1 MALSSHIVCSDP
13 GLKTALTYALENPG
27 KQLRSRLCKETAAM
41 VESASASGASVVGN
55 SIESAN
61 RVGEAIECLHT
72 YSLIHDDLPA
82 MDNDDLRRGKP
93 TVHKAFD
100 EATAI
105 LVGDGL
111 QAFAFEWVSETDGLS
126 DTQKIQLVKL
136 LSKSVGFDGM
146 VGGQAMDIA
155 AEGKSLDVAALKEV
169 HLRKTGALIEASV
182 LAGAICAGATENQ
195 TAALRQFSRNIG
207 LAFQVMD
214 DVLDVTAS
222 SETLGKTA
230 GKDIAAEKS
239 TYVACMGVDDARA
252 YANQL
257 LDEALALLT
266 PFGEAADSL
275 SALSRLLVHRNS

>member
-13 GLKTALTYALENPG
+13 GLKKALTYALENPG

-41 VESASASGASVVGN
+41 VESASPSGASVVGN

-111 QAFAFEWVSETDGLS
+111 QAFAFEWVSETEGLS

-195 TAALRQFSRNIG
+195 TATLRQFSRNIG

-222 SETLGKTA
+222 SEALGKTA

-257 LDEALALLT
+257 LDEALTLLT

-275 SALSRLLVHRNS
+275 SALSRLLVHRDS

>member
-1 MALSSHIVCSDP
+1 MALSSNIVCSDP
-13 GLKTALTYALENPG
+13 ALEAALVYALANPG
-27 KQLRSRLCKETAAM
+27 KQLRSRLCREAATMVSGET
-41 VESASASGASVVGN
+41 VQSAT
-55 SIESAN
+55 

-72 YSLIHDDLPA
+72 YSLIHDDLPS

-93 TVHKAFD
+93 TVHRAFD

-126 DTQKIQLVKL
+126 DTQKIKLVKL

-155 AEGKSLDVAALKEV
+155 AEGKSLDVSALKEV

-182 LAGAICAGATENQ
+182 LAGAICGEANAEQ
-195 TAALRQFSRNIG
+195 IEALGRFSRNIG

-230 GKDIAAEKS
+230 GKDITADKS
-239 TYVACMGVDDARA
+239 TYVACMGVDAASA
-252 YANQL
+252 YANDL
-257 LDEALALLT
+257 LNEALALLS
-266 PFGEAADSL
+266 PFGQAADAL
-275 SALSRLLVHRNS
+275 SALSRLLVHRKN

>member
-1 MALSSHIVCSDP
+1 MVAKKSLSGTSVDDDSI
-13 GLKTALTYALENPG
+13 K
-27 KQLRSRLCKETAAM
+27 
-41 VESASASGASVVGN
+41 SAS
-55 SIESAN
+55 

-82 MDNDDLRRGKP
+82 MDDDDLRRGKP

-111 QAFAFEWVSETDGLS
+111 QAFAFQWVTETEGLS
-126 DTQKIQLVKL
+126 DSQKIQLIKL

-182 LAGAICAGATENQ
+182 LAGAVCAGATETQ
-195 TAALRQFSRNIG
+195 TAALHQFSRNIG

-230 GKDIAAEKS
+230 GKDITAEKS
-239 TYVACMGVDDARA
+239 TYVACMGVDDARD
-252 YANQL
+252 YANKL

-266 PFGEAADSL
+266 PFGKEADSL
-275 SALSRLLVHRNS
+275 SALSRLLVHRDS

>member
-1 MALSSHIVCSDP
+1 MALSSNIVCSDP
-13 GLKTALTYALENPG
+13 ALEAALAYALANPG
-27 KQLRSRLCKETAAM
+27 KQLRSRLCRETATM
-41 VESASASGASVVGN
+41 VSGETVQSAT
-55 SIESAN
+55 

-72 YSLIHDDLPA
+72 YSLIHDDLPS

-93 TVHKAFD
+93 TVHRAFD

-126 DTQKIQLVKL
+126 DTQKIKLVKL

-155 AEGKSLDVAALKEV
+155 ADGKSLDVSALKEV

-182 LAGAICAGATENQ
+182 LAGAICGEAN
-195 TAALRQFSRNIG
+195 AAQIEALGRFSRNIG

-230 GKDIAAEKS
+230 GKDIAADKS
-239 TYVACMGVDDARA
+239 TYVACMGVDAARA
-252 YANQL
+252 YANDL
-257 LDEALALLT
+257 LNEALALLST
-266 PFGEAADSL
+266 FGQAADAL
-275 SALSRLLVHRNS
+275 SALSRLLVHRKS

>member
-1 MALSSHIVCSDP
+1 MTLSSHILCSDP
-13 GLKTALTYALENPG
+13 GLKAAVDYALDNPG
-27 KQLRSRLCKETAAM
+27 KQLRSRLCRETAAM
-41 VESASASGASVVGN
+41 VSGRHVESAGR
-55 SIESAN
+55 I
-61 RVGEAIECLHT
+61 GEAIECLHT

-111 QAFAFEWVSETDGLS
+111 QAFAFEWVADTQGLS
-126 DTQKIQLVKL
+126 DRQKMSLVTL
-136 LSKSVGFDGM
+136 LSKSVGFNGM

-155 AEGKSLDVAALKEV
+155 AEGESLDVSALKEV

-182 LAGAICAGATENQ
+182 LAGAICANATD
-195 TAALRQFSRNIG
+195 TDTKALHVFSRNMG

-239 TYVACMGVDDARA
+239 TYVACMGVDAARR
-252 YANQL
+252 YANDL
-257 LDEALALLT
+257 LDEALTQLA
-266 PFGEAADSL
+266 PFGEKADAL
-275 SALSRLLVHRNS
+275 SALSQLLVHRQS

>member
-1 MALSSHIVCSDP
+1 MALSSNIVCSDP
-13 GLKTALTYALENPG
+13 ALEAALAYALANPG
-27 KQLRSRLCKETAAM
+27 KQLRSRLCRETATM
-41 VESASASGASVVGN
+41 VSGETVQSAT
-55 SIESAN
+55 

-72 YSLIHDDLPA
+72 YSLIHDDLPS

-93 TVHKAFD
+93 TVHRAFD

-126 DTQKIQLVKL
+126 DTQKIKLVKL

-155 AEGKSLDVAALKEV
+155 AEGKSLDVSALKEV

-182 LAGAICAGATENQ
+182 LAGAICGEANAEQ
-195 TAALRQFSRNIG
+195 IEALGRFSRNIG

-230 GKDIAAEKS
+230 GKDIAADKS
-239 TYVACMGVDDARA
+239 TYVACMGVDAASA
-252 YANQL
+252 YANDL
-257 LDEALALLT
+257 LNEALSLLS
-266 PFGEAADSL
+266 PFGQAAD
-275 SALSRLLVHRNS
+275 ALSVLSKLLVHRKN

>member
-1 MALSSHIVCSDP
+1 MALSSNIVCSDP
-13 GLKTALTYALENPG
+13 ALEAALAYALANPG
-27 KQLRSRLCKETAAM
+27 KQLRSRLCRETATM
-41 VESASASGASVVGN
+41 VSGETLQSAT
-55 SIESAN
+55 

-72 YSLIHDDLPA
+72 YSLIHDDLPS

-93 TVHKAFD
+93 TLHRAFD

-126 DTQKIQLVKL
+126 DTQKIKLVKL

-155 AEGKSLDVAALKEV
+155 AEGKSLDVSALKEV

-182 LAGAICAGATENQ
+182 LAGAICGEAN
-195 TAALRQFSRNIG
+195 AAQIEALGRFSRNIG

-230 GKDIAAEKS
+230 GKDIAADKS
-239 TYVACMGVDDARA
+239 TYVACMGVDAARA
-252 YANQL
+252 YANDL
-257 LDEALALLT
+257 LNEALALLS
-266 PFGEAADSL
+266 PFGQAADAL
-275 SALSRLLVHRNS
+275 IALSRLLVHRKS

>member
-1 MALSSHIVCSDP
+1 MALSSNIVCSDP
-13 GLKTALTYALENPG
+13 ALEAALAYALANPG
-27 KQLRSRLCKETAAM
+27 KQLRSRLCRETATM
-41 VESASASGASVVGN
+41 VSGETLQSAT
-55 SIESAN
+55 

-72 YSLIHDDLPA
+72 YSLIHDDLPS

-93 TVHKAFD
+93 TLHRAFD

-126 DTQKIQLVKL
+126 DTQKIKLVKL

-155 AEGKSLDVAALKEV
+155 AEGKSLDVSALKEV

-182 LAGAICAGATENQ
+182 LAGAICGEAN
-195 TAALRQFSRNIG
+195 AAQIEALGRFSRNIG

-230 GKDIAAEKS
+230 GKDIAADKS
-239 TYVACMGVDDARA
+239 TYVACMGVDAARA
-252 YANQL
+252 YANDL
-257 LDEALALLT
+257 LNEALALLS
-266 PFGEAADSL
+266 PFSQAADAL
-275 SALSRLLVHRNS
+275 SALSRLLVHRKS

>member
-1 MALSSHIVCSDP
+1 MALSSNIVCSDP
-13 GLKTALTYALENPG
+13 AIEAALAYALANPG
-27 KQLRSRLCKETAAM
+27 KQLRSRLCRETATM
-41 VESASASGASVVGN
+41 VSGETLQSAT
-55 SIESAN
+55 

-72 YSLIHDDLPA
+72 YSLIHDDLPS

-93 TVHKAFD
+93 TVHRAFD

-126 DTQKIQLVKL
+126 DTQKIKLVKL

-155 AEGKSLDVAALKEV
+155 AEGKSLDVSALKEV

-182 LAGAICAGATENQ
+182 LAGAICGEAN
-195 TAALRQFSRNIG
+195 AAQIEALGRFSRNIG

-230 GKDIAAEKS
+230 GKDIAADKS
-239 TYVACMGVDDARA
+239 TYVACMGVDAARA
-252 YANQL
+252 YANDL
-257 LDEALALLT
+257 LNEALALLST
-266 PFGEAADSL
+266 FGQAADAL
-275 SALSRLLVHRNS
+275 SALSRLLVHRKS

>member
-1 MALSSHIVCSDP
+1 MALSSNIVCSDP
-13 GLKTALTYALENPG
+13 ALEAALAYALANPG
-27 KQLRSRLCKETAAM
+27 KQLRSRLCRETATM
-41 VESASASGASVVGN
+41 VSGETVQSAT
-55 SIESAN
+55 

-72 YSLIHDDLPA
+72 YSLIHDDLPS

-93 TVHKAFD
+93 TVHRAFD

-111 QAFAFEWVSETDGLS
+111 QALAFEWVSETDGLS
-126 DTQKIQLVKL
+126 DTQKIKLVKL

-155 AEGKSLDVAALKEV
+155 AEGKSLDVSALKEV

-182 LAGAICAGATENQ
+182 LAGAICGEANAEQ
-195 TAALRQFSRNIG
+195 IEALGRFSRNIG

-230 GKDIAAEKS
+230 GKDIAADKS
-239 TYVACMGVDDARA
+239 TYVACMGVDAASA
-252 YANQL
+252 YANDL
-257 LDEALALLT
+257 LNEALALLY
-266 PFGEAADSL
+266 PFGQAADAL
-275 SALSRLLVHRNS
+275 SALSKLLVHRKN

>member
-1 MALSSHIVCSDP
+1 MALSSNIVCSDP
-13 GLKTALTYALENPG
+13 ALEAALAYALAKPG
-27 KQLRSRLCKETAAM
+27 HQLRSRLCRETATM
-41 VESASASGASVVGN
+41 VSGETVESAT
-55 SIESAN
+55 

-72 YSLIHDDLPA
+72 YSLIHDDLPS

-93 TVHKAFD
+93 TVHRAFD

-126 DTQKIQLVKL
+126 DTQKIKLVKL

-155 AEGKSLDVAALKEV
+155 AEGKSLDVSALKEV

-182 LAGAICAGATENQ
+182 LAGAICGEANTRQIE
-195 TAALRQFSRNIG
+195 ALGRFSRNIG

-230 GKDIAAEKS
+230 GKDIAAGKS
-239 TYVACMGVDDARA
+239 TYVACMGVDAASA
-252 YANQL
+252 YANDL
-257 LDEALALLT
+257 LNEALALLS
-266 PFGEAADSL
+266 PFGQAAEAL
-275 SALSRLLVHRNS
+275 IALSKLLVHRKN

>member
-257 LDEALALLT
+257 LDEALDLLT
-266 PFGEAADSL
+266 PFGEAAESL
-275 SALSRLLVHRNS
+275 SALSRLLVQRDS

>member
-1 MALSSHIVCSDP
+1 MALSSNIVCSDP
-13 GLKTALTYALENPG
+13 ALEAALVYALANPG
-27 KQLRSRLCKETAAM
+27 KQLRSRLCREAATMVSGET
-41 VESASASGASVVGN
+41 VQSAT
-55 SIESAN
+55 

-72 YSLIHDDLPA
+72 YSLIHDDLPS

-93 TVHKAFD
+93 TVHRAFD

-126 DTQKIQLVKL
+126 DTQKIKLVKL

-155 AEGKSLDVAALKEV
+155 AEGKSLDVSALKEV

-182 LAGAICAGATENQ
+182 LAGAICGEANAEQ
-195 TAALRQFSRNIG
+195 IEALGRFSRNIG

-230 GKDIAAEKS
+230 GKDITADKS
-239 TYVACMGVDDARA
+239 TYVACMGVDAASA
-252 YANQL
+252 YANDL
-257 LDEALALLT
+257 LNEALALLS
-266 PFGEAADSL
+266 PFGQAADAL
-275 SALSRLLVHRNS
+275 SALSKLLVHRKN

>member
-1 MALSSHIVCSDP
+1 MTLSSHIVCSDP
-13 GLKTALTYALENPG
+13 GLKTALAYALENPG
-27 KQLRSRLCKETAAM
+27 KRLRSRLCTETAAM
-41 VESASASGASVVGN
+41 VASTSSSGAPLAGN
-55 SIESAN
+55 VIEGAK

-82 MDNDDLRRGKP
+82 MDDDDLRRGKP

-111 QAFAFEWVSETDGLS
+111 QAFAFEWVTETEGLS
-126 DTQKIQLVKL
+126 DNQKIQLVKL

-182 LAGAICAGATENQ
+182 LAGAICAGVTENQ
-195 TAALRQFSRNIG
+195 TAALHHFSRNIG

-239 TYVACMGVDDARA
+239 TYVACMGVDKARA

-275 SALSRLLVHRNS
+275 SALSRMLVHRDS

>member
-1 MALSSHIVCSDP
+1 MALSSNIVCSDP
-13 GLKTALTYALENPG
+13 ALEAALVYALANPG
-27 KQLRSRLCKETAAM
+27 KQLRSRLCREAATMVSGET
-41 VESASASGASVVGN
+41 VQSAT
-55 SIESAN
+55 

-72 YSLIHDDLPA
+72 YSLIHDDLPS

-93 TVHKAFD
+93 TVHRAFD

-126 DTQKIQLVKL
+126 DTQKIKLVKL

-155 AEGKSLDVAALKEV
+155 AEGKSLDVSALKEV

-182 LAGAICAGATENQ
+182 LAGAICGEANAEQ
-195 TAALRQFSRNIG
+195 IEALGRFSRNIG

-230 GKDIAAEKS
+230 GKDIAADKS
-239 TYVACMGVDDARA
+239 TYVACMGVDAASA
-252 YANQL
+252 YANDL
-257 LDEALALLT
+257 LNEALALLS
-266 PFGEAADSL
+266 PFGQAADAL
-275 SALSRLLVHRNS
+275 SALSKLLVHRKN

>member
-1 MALSSHIVCSDP
+1 MALSSNIVCSDP
-13 GLKTALTYALENPG
+13 ALEAALAYALANPG
-27 KQLRSRLCKETAAM
+27 KQLRSRLCRETATM
-41 VESASASGASVVGN
+41 VSGETVQSAT
-55 SIESAN
+55 

-72 YSLIHDDLPA
+72 YSLIHDDLPS

-93 TVHKAFD
+93 TVHRAFD

-126 DTQKIQLVKL
+126 DTQKIKLVKL

-155 AEGKSLDVAALKEV
+155 AEGKSLDVSALKEV

-182 LAGAICAGATENQ
+182 LAGAICGEAN
-195 TAALRQFSRNIG
+195 AAQIEALGRFSRNIG

-230 GKDIAAEKS
+230 GKDIAADKS
-239 TYVACMGVDDARA
+239 TYVACMGVDAARA
-252 YANQL
+252 YANDL
-257 LDEALALLT
+257 LNEALALLS
-266 PFGEAADSL
+266 PFGQAADAL
-275 SALSRLLVHRNS
+275 IALSRLLVHRKS

>member
-1 MALSSHIVCSDP
+1 MALSSNIVCSDP
-13 GLKTALTYALENPG
+13 ALEAALAYALANPG
-27 KQLRSRLCKETAAM
+27 KQLRSRLCRETATM
-41 VESASASGASVVGN
+41 VSGETVQSAT
-55 SIESAN
+55 

-72 YSLIHDDLPA
+72 YSLIHDDLPS

-93 TVHKAFD
+93 TVHRAFD

-126 DTQKIQLVKL
+126 DTQKIKLVKL

-155 AEGKSLDVAALKEV
+155 AEGKSLDVSALKEV

-182 LAGAICAGATENQ
+182 LAGAICGEAN
-195 TAALRQFSRNIG
+195 AAQIEALGGFSRNIG

-230 GKDIAAEKS
+230 GKDIAADKS
-239 TYVACMGVDDARA
+239 TYVACMGVDAARA
-252 YANQL
+252 YANDL
-257 LDEALALLT
+257 LNEALALLST
-266 PFGEAADSL
+266 FGQAADAL
-275 SALSRLLVHRNS
+275 SALSRLLVHRKS

>member
-1 MALSSHIVCSDP
+1 MALSSNIVCSDP
-13 GLKTALTYALENPG
+13 SLEAALAYALANPG
-27 KQLRSRLCKETAAM
+27 KQLRSRLCRETATM
-41 VESASASGASVVGN
+41 VSGETVQSAT
-55 SIESAN
+55 

-72 YSLIHDDLPA
+72 YSLIHDDLPS

-93 TVHKAFD
+93 TVHRAFD

-111 QAFAFEWVSETDGLS
+111 QAFAFEWVSETEGLS
-126 DTQKIQLVKL
+126 DTQKIKLVKL

-155 AEGKSLDVAALKEV
+155 AEGKSLDVSALKEV

-182 LAGAICAGATENQ
+182 LAGAICGEANAEQ
-195 TAALRQFSRNIG
+195 IEALGRFSRNIG

-230 GKDIAAEKS
+230 GKDIAADKS
-239 TYVACMGVDDARA
+239 TYVACMGVDAASA
-252 YANQL
+252 YANDL
-257 LDEALALLT
+257 LNEALALLS
-266 PFGEAADSL
+266 PFGQAADAL
-275 SALSRLLVHRNS
+275 SALSKLLVHRKN

>member
-41 VESASASGASVVGN
+41 VESASPSGASVVGN

-111 QAFAFEWVSETDGLS
+111 QAFAFEWVSETEGLS

-266 PFGEAADSL
+266 PFGEAAESL
-275 SALSRLLVHRNS
+275 SALSRLLVQRDS

>member
-1 MALSSHIVCSDP
+1 MTLSSHILCSDP
-13 GLKTALTYALENPG
+13 GLKAAVDYALDNPG
-27 KQLRSRLCKETAAM
+27 KQLRSRLCRETAAM
-41 VESASASGASVVGN
+41 VSGRHVESASR
-55 SIESAN
+55 I
-61 RVGEAIECLHT
+61 GEAIECLHT

-111 QAFAFEWVSETDGLS
+111 QAFAFEWVADTQGLS
-126 DTQKIQLVKL
+126 DRQKMALVTL
-136 LSKSVGFDGM
+136 LSKSVGFNGM

-155 AEGKSLDVAALKEV
+155 AEGESLDVSALKEV

-182 LAGAICAGATENQ
+182 LAGAICANATD
-195 TAALRQFSRNIG
+195 TDTKALHIFSRNMG

-214 DVLDVTAS
+214 DVLDVAAS

-239 TYVACMGVDDARA
+239 TYVACMGVDAARR
-252 YANQL
+252 YANDL
-257 LDEALALLT
+257 LDEALTQLA
-266 PFGEAADSL
+266 PFGEKADAL
-275 SALSRLLVHRNS
+275 SALSQLLVHRQS

>member
-1 MALSSHIVCSDP
+1 MALSSNIVCSDP
-13 GLKTALTYALENPG
+13 ALEAALAYALANPG
-27 KQLRSRLCKETAAM
+27 KQLRSRLCRETATM
-41 VESASASGASVVGN
+41 VSGETVQSAT
-55 SIESAN
+55 

-72 YSLIHDDLPA
+72 YSLIHDDLPS

-93 TVHKAFD
+93 TVHRAFD

-111 QAFAFEWVSETDGLS
+111 QALAFEWVSETDGLS
-126 DTQKIQLVKL
+126 DTQKIKLVKL

-155 AEGKSLDVAALKEV
+155 AEGKSLDVSALKEV

-182 LAGAICAGATENQ
+182 LAGAICGEAN
-195 TAALRQFSRNIG
+195 AAQIEALGRFSRNIG

-230 GKDIAAEKS
+230 GKDIAADKS
-239 TYVACMGVDDARA
+239 TYVACMGVDAARA
-252 YANQL
+252 YANDL
-257 LDEALALLT
+257 LNEALALLS
-266 PFGEAADSL
+266 PFGQAADAL
-275 SALSRLLVHRNS
+275 IALSRLLVHRKS

>member
-13 GLKTALTYALENPG
+13 GLKKALTYALENPG
-27 KQLRSRLCKETAAM
+27 KQLRSRLCRETAVM
-41 VESASASGASVVGN
+41 VVAASSAETLVADS

-82 MDNDDLRRGKP
+82 MDDDDLRRGKP

-111 QAFAFEWVSETDGLS
+111 QAFAFEWVTETEGLS

-155 AEGKSLDVAALKEV
+155 AEGQSLDVAALKEV

-182 LAGAICAGATENQ
+182 LAGAICADATEDQ
-195 TAALRQFSRNIG
+195 TAALHQFSKNIG

>member
-1 MALSSHIVCSDP
+1 MVS
-13 GLKTALTYALENPG
+13 G
-27 KQLRSRLCKETAAM
+27 ET
-41 VESASASGASVVGN
+41 VQSAT
-55 SIESAN
+55 

-72 YSLIHDDLPA
+72 YSLIHDDLPS

-93 TVHKAFD
+93 TVHRAFD

-126 DTQKIQLVKL
+126 DTQKITLVKL

-155 AEGKSLDVAALKEV
+155 AEGKSLDVSALKEV

-182 LAGAICAGATENQ
+182 LAGAICGEAN
-195 TAALRQFSRNIG
+195 AAQIEALGRFSRNIG

-230 GKDIAAEKS
+230 GKDIAADKS
-239 TYVACMGVDDARA
+239 TYVACMGVDAARA
-252 YANQL
+252 YANDL
-257 LDEALALLT
+257 LNEALALLS
-266 PFGEAADSL
+266 PFGQAADAL
-275 SALSRLLVHRNS
+275 IALSRLLVHRKS

>member
-1 MALSSHIVCSDP
+1 MALSSNIVCSDP
-13 GLKTALTYALENPG
+13 ALEAALAYALANPG
-27 KQLRSRLCKETAAM
+27 KQLRSRLCRETATM
-41 VESASASGASVVGN
+41 VSGETVQSAT
-55 SIESAN
+55 

-72 YSLIHDDLPA
+72 YSLIHDDLPS

-93 TVHKAFD
+93 TVHRAFD

-126 DTQKIQLVKL
+126 DTQKIKLVKL

-155 AEGKSLDVAALKEV
+155 AEGKSLDVSALKEV

-182 LAGAICAGATENQ
+182 LAGAICGEANAEQ
-195 TAALRQFSRNIG
+195 IEALGRFSRNIG

-230 GKDIAAEKS
+230 GKDIAADKS
-239 TYVACMGVDDARA
+239 TYVACMGVDAASA
-252 YANQL
+252 YANDL
-257 LDEALALLT
+257 LNEALALLS
-266 PFGEAADSL
+266 PFGQAADAL
-275 SALSRLLVHRNS
+275 IALSRLLVHRKS

>member
-1 MALSSHIVCSDP
+1 MALSSNIVCSDP
-13 GLKTALTYALENPG
+13 ALEAALAYALANPG
-27 KQLRSRLCKETAAM
+27 KQLRSRLCRETATM
-41 VESASASGASVVGN
+41 VSGETLQSAT
-55 SIESAN
+55 

-72 YSLIHDDLPA
+72 YSLIHDDLPS

-93 TVHKAFD
+93 TVHRAFD

-126 DTQKIQLVKL
+126 DTQKIKLVKL

-155 AEGKSLDVAALKEV
+155 AEGKSLDVSALKEV

-182 LAGAICAGATENQ
+182 LAGAICGEAN
-195 TAALRQFSRNIG
+195 AAQIEALGRFSRNIG

-230 GKDIAAEKS
+230 GKDIAADKS
-239 TYVACMGVDDARA
+239 TYVACMGVDAARA
-252 YANQL
+252 YANDL
-257 LDEALALLT
+257 LNEALALLST
-266 PFGEAADSL
+266 FGQAADAL
-275 SALSRLLVHRNS
+275 SALSRLLVHRKS

>member
-13 GLKTALTYALENPG
+13 GLKAALAYALENPG
-27 KQLRSRLCKETAAM
+27 KQLRSRLCRETAAM
-41 VESASASGASVVGN
+41 VVATSSAGTLVADS
-55 SIESAN
+55 SIEGAN

-82 MDNDDLRRGKP
+82 MDDDDLRRGKP

-111 QAFAFEWVSETDGLS
+111 QAFAFEWVTETEGLS
-126 DTQKIQLVKL
+126 DSQKIQLVKL

-155 AEGKSLDVAALKEV
+155 AEGQSLDVAALKEV

-182 LAGAICAGATENQ
+182 LAGAICADATETQ
-195 TAALRQFSRNIG
+195 IAALHQFSKNIG

-257 LDEALALLT
+257 LDEALDLLT
-266 PFGEAADSL
+266 PFGEAAESL
-275 SALSRLLVHRNS
+275 SALSRLLVQRDS

>member
-1 MALSSHIVCSDP
+1 MALSSNIVCSDP
-13 GLKTALTYALENPG
+13 ALEAALAYALANPG
-27 KQLRSRLCKETAAM
+27 KQLRSRLCRETATM
-41 VESASASGASVVGN
+41 VSGETVQSAT
-55 SIESAN
+55 

-72 YSLIHDDLPA
+72 YSLIHDDLPS

-93 TVHKAFD
+93 TVHRAFD

-126 DTQKIQLVKL
+126 DTQKIKLVKL

-155 AEGKSLDVAALKEV
+155 AEGKSLDVSALKEV

-182 LAGAICAGATENQ
+182 LAGAICGEAN
-195 TAALRQFSRNIG
+195 AAQIEALGRFSRNIG

-230 GKDIAAEKS
+230 GKDIAADKS
-239 TYVACMGVDDARA
+239 TYVACMGVDAARA
-252 YANQL
+252 YANDL
-257 LDEALALLT
+257 LNEALALLST
-266 PFGEAADSL
+266 FGQAADAL
-275 SALSRLLVHRNS
+275 SALSRLLVHRKS

>member
-1 MALSSHIVCSDP
+1 MALSSNIVCSDP
-13 GLKTALTYALENPG
+13 ALEAALVYALANPG
-27 KQLRSRLCKETAAM
+27 KQLRSRLCREAATMVSGET
-41 VESASASGASVVGN
+41 VQSAT
-55 SIESAN
+55 

-72 YSLIHDDLPA
+72 YSLIHDDLPS

-93 TVHKAFD
+93 TVHRAFD

-126 DTQKIQLVKL
+126 DTQKIKLVKL

-155 AEGKSLDVAALKEV
+155 AEGKSLDVSALKEV

-182 LAGAICAGATENQ
+182 LAGAICGEANAEQ
-195 TAALRQFSRNIG
+195 IEALGRFSRNIG

-230 GKDIAAEKS
+230 GKDITADKS
-239 TYVACMGVDDARA
+239 TYVACMGVDAASA
-252 YANQL
+252 YANDL
-257 LDEALALLT
+257 LNEALALLS
-266 PFGEAADSL
+266 PFGQAADAL
-275 SALSRLLVHRNS
+275 IALSRLLVHRKS

>member
-1 MALSSHIVCSDP
+1 MALSSHIACSDP
-13 GLKTALTYALENPG
+13 ALKAAVAYALENPG
-27 KQLRSRLCKETAAM
+27 KKLRSRLCRETAAM
-41 VESASASGASVVGN
+41 VVATSSAGTLIADS
-55 SIESAN
+55 SIEGAN

-82 MDNDDLRRGKP
+82 MDDDDLRRGKP

-111 QAFAFEWVSETDGLS
+111 QAFAFEWVTETEGLS

-155 AEGKSLDVAALKEV
+155 AEGQSLDVAALKEV

-182 LAGAICAGATENQ
+182 LAGAICANATETQ
-195 TAALRQFSRNIG
+195 IAALHQFSKNIG

>member
-1 MALSSHIVCSDP
+1 MALSSNIVCSDP
-13 GLKTALTYALENPG
+13 ALEAALAYALANPG
-27 KQLRSRLCKETAAM
+27 KQLRSRLCRETATM
-41 VESASASGASVVGN
+41 VSGETLQSAT
-55 SIESAN
+55 

-72 YSLIHDDLPA
+72 YSLIHDDLPS

-93 TVHKAFD
+93 TVHRAFD

-126 DTQKIQLVKL
+126 DTQKIKLVKL

-155 AEGKSLDVAALKEV
+155 AEGKSLDVSALKEV

-182 LAGAICAGATENQ
+182 LAGAICGEAN
-195 TAALRQFSRNIG
+195 AAQIEALGRFSRNIG

-230 GKDIAAEKS
+230 GKDIAADKS
-239 TYVACMGVDDARA
+239 TYVACMGVDAARA
-252 YANQL
+252 YANDL
-257 LDEALALLT
+257 LNEALALLY
-266 PFGEAADSL
+266 PFGQAADAL
-275 SALSRLLVHRNS
+275 IALSRLMVHRKS

>member
-1 MALSSHIVCSDP
+1 MALSSNIVCSDP
-13 GLKTALTYALENPG
+13 ALEAALAYALANPG
-27 KQLRSRLCKETAAM
+27 KQLRSRLCRETATM
-41 VESASASGASVVGN
+41 VSGETVQSAT
-55 SIESAN
+55 

-72 YSLIHDDLPA
+72 YSLIHDDLPS

-93 TVHKAFD
+93 TVHRAFD

-126 DTQKIQLVKL
+126 DTQKIKLVKL

-155 AEGKSLDVAALKEV
+155 AEGKSLDVSALKEV

-182 LAGAICAGATENQ
+182 LAGAICGEAN
-195 TAALRQFSRNIG
+195 AAQIEALGRFSRNIG

-230 GKDIAAEKS
+230 GKDIAADKS
-239 TYVACMGVDDARA
+239 TYVACMGVDAARA
-252 YANQL
+252 YANDL
-257 LDEALALLT
+257 LNEALALLS
-266 PFGEAADSL
+266 PFGQAADAL
-275 SALSRLLVHRNS
+275 SALSRLLVHRKS

>member
-1 MALSSHIVCSDP
+1 MALSSNIVCSDP
-13 GLKTALTYALENPG
+13 ALEAALAYALANPG
-27 KQLRSRLCKETAAM
+27 KQLRSRLCRETATM
-41 VESASASGASVVGN
+41 VSGETVQSAT
-55 SIESAN
+55 

-72 YSLIHDDLPA
+72 YSLIHDDLPS

-93 TVHKAFD
+93 TVHRAFD

-126 DTQKIQLVKL
+126 DTQKIKLVKL

-155 AEGKSLDVAALKEV
+155 AEGKSLDISALKEV

-182 LAGAICAGATENQ
+182 LAGAICGEANAEQ
-195 TAALRQFSRNIG
+195 IEALGRFSRNIG

-230 GKDIAAEKS
+230 GKDIAADKS
-239 TYVACMGVDDARA
+239 TYVACMGVDAASA
-252 YANQL
+252 YANDL
-257 LDEALALLT
+257 LNEALALLS
-266 PFGEAADSL
+266 PFGQAADAF
-275 SALSRLLVHRNS
+275 SALSKLLVHRQN